1 MPDYTGGYTSA
12 IDSAKRREYEDSQIA
27 LTKDIIDRRKKY
39 DDEYFRD
46 QQQAK
51 AQQAADDAAYMVGLQ
66 SLSAPPPTPAV
77 QPPMPGTPSQPML
90 PPTGMPPSPMAMSA
104 MAPQAQMG
112 MGAAPQMRAPP
123 PGMAPPPAPTAAPGG
138 APAPGAAMP
147 QRPPFAPGM
156 APIPGGQFSGGP
168 AGGGVPP
175 GSTPSPG
182 ATPVGPPPSPQGG
195 DWVSGAISAMVKQ
208 GIKDPGTQRWAIERM
223 MPLVESQGKARLE
236 KLKEDE
242 AVQKATTAA
251 EDATRRRI
259 LAEKSGRRISETE
272 QIAQDLENP
281 TLSPETRKILEAR
294 VNYLTS
300 KGKGGTG
307 GGGGGAAATPGAT
320 KKGSPE
326 DIALDTQA
334 WNYIKKGVLPYRKGT
349 GGGKDKND
357 QVMKR
362 VGQIAVDL
370 GMNSEDLINQSAEY
384 KADAQSLAFQTKKL
398 DAIEGTLSSFHNNV
412 QTWNSVAK
420 GEAPKLNPEGFKAL
434 GSEFG
439 KMDFTDVKSVNDIM
453 LRIKQEFNDPTTAA
467 YLTAAMTV
475 AMDYARIMQGPQS
488 VASLTEGARKDAERL
503 IASGYNDKARAA
515 VIASLESDTQGQV
528 KGVRDQRDRIEGRM
542 KHKKLGEQPSDDTD
556 ALRKKYGL
564 DAK

>member
-208 GIKDPGTQRWAIERM
+208 GIKDPGTQRRAIERM
-223 MPLVESQGKARLE
+223 MPLVESLGKARLE
-236 KLKEDE
+236 KLK
-242 AVQKATTAA
+242 
-251 EDATRRRI
+251 
-259 LAEKSGRRISETE
+259 
-272 QIAQDLENP
+272 P
-281 TLSPETRKILEAR
+281 P
-294 VNYLTS
+294 
-300 KGKGGTG
+300 
-307 GGGGGAAATPGAT
+307 ATPMVPALPSANFASCAT
-320 KKGSPE
+320 
-326 DIALDTQA
+326 
-334 WNYIKKGVLPYRKGT
+334 
-349 GGGKDKND
+349 
-357 QVMKR
+357 
-362 VGQIAVDL
+362 
-370 GMNSEDLINQSAEY
+370 
-384 KADAQSLAFQTKKL
+384 
-398 DAIEGTLSSFHNNV
+398 
-412 QTWNSVAK
+412 
-420 GEAPKLNPEGFKAL
+420 
-434 GSEFG
+434 
-439 KMDFTDVKSVNDIM
+439 
-453 LRIKQEFNDPTTAA
+453 
-467 YLTAAMTV
+467 
-475 AMDYARIMQGPQS
+475 
-488 VASLTEGARKDAERL
+488 
-503 IASGYNDKARAA
+503 
-515 VIASLESDTQGQV
+515 
-528 KGVRDQRDRIEGRM
+528 
-542 KHKKLGEQPSDDTD
+542 
-556 ALRKKYGL
+556 
-564 DAK
+564 